1 MIQGVFL
8 TFLQGNAFF
17 GLKISFFGFVPILLG
32 AFDCVLILCYT
43 WGYAI
48 QLLCCIIK
56 LAQPTVYNLQDH
68 QMICRSMASK
78 MPNWVLLPLVVVT
91 AHMASGFLW

>member
-1 MIQGVFL
+1 MIQGVSLLLYKGMLFL
-8 TFLQGNAFF
+8 
-17 GLKISFFGFVPILLG
+17 GLKIGFFGFMLLLLG

-56 LAQPTVYNLQDH
+56 LAEPTV
-68 QMICRSMASK
+68 
-78 MPNWVLLPLVVVT
+78 
-91 AHMASGFLW
+91 